1 MRGAEAGRF
10 MSEMLQNITESLDI
24 GIVTCDSNYR
34 LRFWN
39 SLGPKLF
46 GAPPE
51 MFTRGRPIQE
61 IFSFFA
67 ERGDYGP
74 GRPQRL
80 AVERLH
86 QITQETWQGPHSY
99 FHIRSDAN
107 AIQVRVQR
115 HANGELVFQLS
126 DVLGVQS
133 ILEGT
138 VDAIVFVDELQRII
152 SFNRGAES
160 IFGWPRVGYPAAGA
174 LSGGP

>member
-1 MRGAEAGRF
+1 MSVRSLFRWTRGAEAGRL

-74 GRPQRL
+74 GRAQRL
-80 AVERLH
+80 AVEMP
-86 QITQETWQGPHSY
+86 ICQEVYRVMHEGKPVRAAARALMGREV
-99 FHIRSDAN
+99 RS
-107 AIQVRVQR
+107 
-115 HANGELVFQLS
+115 ET
-126 DVLGVQS
+126 
-133 ILEGT
+133 E
-138 VDAIVFVDELQRII
+138 
-152 SFNRGAES
+152 
-160 IFGWPRVGYPAAGA
+160 
-174 LSGGP
+174 